1 VKDILNCLIEQYKKF
16 SGIAMSTF
24 ESDLGSLDN
33 TFELDLGSL
42 DNTFLNIVD
51 NTKSVIEKFHYISSQ
66 HLVEENDLDCKLE
79 VDSYFLDE
87 CEKQ

>member
-33 TFELDLGSL
+33 TF
-42 DNTFLNIVD
+42 LNIVD
-51 NTKSVIEKFHYISSQ
+51 NTESVIEKFHYISSQ
-66 HLVEENDLDCKLE
+66 HLVEENDLKCKSE
-79 VDSYFLDE
+79 VDSYLLDE